1 MLTRDRPEL
10 AKKAVECF
18 RSQTYAAKRIL
29 VADNSMCPEA
39 LDGLLV
45 DIPVGYAWSCGAEGT
60 IGAMRNQANA
70 VARAADIIVHWDDDD
85 WSHPNRIAEQV
96 ALLQASGADCVG
108 YNEMLFWREP
118 RAFGTALV
126 TPLNGEAWLYG
137 YGPPKPTLGTSLCYW
152 RKTWERK
159 PFRNDLPRNGESTG
173 EDWEFIQGLK
183 VMAVSSLHPWAGDN
197 LRAHPRMIARIH
209 GGNSVKYNLEYS
221 NGTCWSRAPEWD
233 HRVKELLG

>member
-1 MLTRDRPEL
+1 MLVCGRPEL
-10 AKKAVECF
+10 TERAVRCF
-18 RSQTYAAKRIL
+18 DSQIYEPKELIEYRNNG
-29 VADNSMCPEA
+29 DRP
-39 LDGLLV
+39 
-45 DIPVGYAWSCGAEGT
+45 
-60 IGAMRNQANA
+60 IGALRNAANA
-70 VARAADIIVHWDDDD
+70 QATGEIICHFDSDD

-96 ALLQASGADCVG
+96 AFLESSGADVVG

-126 TPLNGEAWLYG
+126 TPLNGEAWLYS

-183 VMAVSSLHPWAGDN
+183 VVACSSLIGPELFAT
-197 LRAHPRMIARIH
+197 RVRMIARIH
-209 GGNSVKYNLEYS
+209 GGNSVKYNLEDA